1 MISRWHLAAVLA
13 LIGMILVPFTVLAV
27 VTCPY
32 GIINDPYPGKCPRYT
47 DTDQNGVCDISET
60 DTGSVPVTPVPTT
73 MPVSPASLPSG
84 SGSGQLIQTGNDDDG
99 EDDEDDDEGEGED
112 DEGSQNRERNRN
124 NQYSGGSQLSQPGTR
139 SIVVPTT
146 RPTPGTLSPTAVN
159 PTVRPTI
166 PPASV
171 SCPYGIAS
179 DPYPGKCPRYID
191 ANGDGFCDFSVLG
204 TAVSAATP
212 TVPVTPYTTIANP
225 TPIPMSASVSCPY
238 GIVNDPYPGEC
249 PRYVDANRDGFCDL
263 SVLEA
268 VLTAAPTVQVTT
280 PGTPANQTCSSTA
293 VPSSVSCPYGIA
305 NDPYPGKCPAYLDAN
320 NDALCDLSQEVACGN
335 VVLPATAC
343 PFGKVNDPYPGACA
357 KYVDMNING
366 FCDYSENGTGGEAA
380 SADTGDGSGSVPP
393 TGLLAAGMGAGCIVI
408 GYSFGRGKK

>member
-13 LIGMILVPFTVLAV
+13 LIGMILVPITVLAF

-99 EDDEDDDEGEGED
+99 EDDGEDDEGEGED

-320 NDALCDLSQEVACGN
+320 NDALCDLSQEVAFGN

-343 PFGKVNDPYPGACA
+343 PFGKVNDPYPGACS

-380 SADTGDGSGSVPP
+380 SADTGEGSGSVPP